1 MTPPPPAT
9 AVADMGRPSPA
20 IQDSKIN
27 RDILNPTRYVSWQWG
42 VLLLLAVLGVV
53 QGVATLAYQT
63 YVGLGVAGYTE
74 RVVGWGDMKASQ
86 TSVSEPECACAGPRP
101 AGQAQN

>member
-9 AVADMGRPSPA
+9 AVADMGRPASA
-20 IQDSKIN
+20 VQDSKIN

-42 VLLLLAVLGVV
+42 AMLLLAVLGVV

-63 YVGLGVAGYTE
+63 YVGLGVAGYQAPIF
-74 RVVGWGDMKASQ
+74 WGVYII
-86 TSVSEPECACAGPRP
+86 TFVFWIGIGHAGTLI
-101 AGQAQN
+101 